1 MSQQPISF
9 CVPEASFDLTLLPEA
24 ARRTGSAAFREAVTS
39 YYKDAYREAG
49 GRVDVAFSGGQIEV
63 SWDPASDQRPA
74 SETITEHLQAGRY
87 EEAIP
92 LLETTLRLEPNDLH
106 SLTNLGM
113 VYSDLGRL
121 EEARQLLERAVELHP
136 TDAKAHVA
144 LGVAALRA
152 TCQATA
158 TPAQRQPRHATASPQ
173 RQPGASTPAAPA
185 SGPTPGPS
193 QPAASGST

>member
-1 MSQQPISF
+1 
-9 CVPEASFDLTLLPEA
+9 
-24 ARRTGSAAFREAVTS
+24 VT
-39 YYKDAYREAG
+39 
-49 GRVDVAFSGGQIEV
+49 AFSVSQIEL

-74 SETITEHLQAGRY
+74 SETITEHLRAGRY
-87 EEAIP
+87 EEVIYEEVIP
-92 LLETTLRLEPNDLH
+92 LLEITLRLEPNDLH

-121 EEARQLLERAVELHP
+121 EEARQLLERAVELDP
-136 TDAKAHVA
+136 ADAKAHVA